1 MLLTGSK
8 YEVVTDWAGISH
20 TEKTSAQEIYGYSE
34 SNRIALEGIRL
45 RPKNKPSKT
54 LMIYMHPTATFA
66 HLPIPWAMA
75 AAGVHVLCAESRYT
89 RNDTALIMEKALR
102 DYRAFA
108 VHAKEVWGY
117 EKLVLVGW
125 SGGGSLT
132 ALYQAQAQN
141 PTIFDTP
148 AGEPVEL
155 HDLIPGDAFI
165 YHAAHLSRAQMLQ
178 VFIDPSVLDESNP
191 DIRNAEL
198 DLYDP
203 RNPNQPPYSQEYLEY
218 FRSEQLARVRRRTA
232 YVKELLEQ
240 FRQRKGGVEYDRV
253 IVTHRTLADPR
264 YLDPSIEPNDR
275 EIGKC
280 FMGIPEVSNVNPA
293 GLARYSTLRA
303 WLSLWSADDS
313 RAHADVSAQDITVP
327 VLAIEN
333 SADDAVPQPHTGR
346 FLSACAS
353 DDKTMWVAK
362 GADHYYSNQTEML
375 HEVVDL
381 TVEWLSSRKLVD
393 V

>member
-108 VHAKEVWGY
+108 VHAKEVWGH

>member
-1 MLLTGSK
+1 
-8 YEVVTDWAGISH
+8 
-20 TEKTSAQEIYGYSE
+20 
-34 SNRIALEGIRL
+34 
-45 RPKNKPSKT
+45 
-54 LMIYMHPTATFA
+54 
-66 HLPIPWAMA
+66 MA
-75 AAGVHVLCAESRYT
+75 AAGLHVLCAESRYT
-89 RNDTALIMEKALR
+89 RNDTALVMEKVLR
-102 DYRAFA
+102 DYRAF
-108 VHAKEVWGY
+108 VKHAKEAWGY

-148 AGEPVEL
+148 AGDPVEL
-155 HDLIPGDAFI
+155 NDLIPGDAFI
-165 YHAAHLSRAQMLQ
+165 FHAAHLSRAQMLQ
-178 VFIDPSVLDESNP
+178 DFIDPSVLDESNP

-198 DLYDP
+198 DLYDA
-203 RNPNQPPYSQEYLEY
+203 RNPNQPPYSHEYLEY

-232 YVKELLEQ
+232 YVKEMLEQ
-240 FRQRKGGVEYDRV
+240 FRRRTRGVEYDRV

-264 YLDPSIEPNDR
+264 YLDLSIDPNDR
-275 EIGKC
+275 QVGKC
-280 FMGIPEVSNVNPA
+280 FMGIPEVANVNPA

-333 SADDAVPQPHTGR
+333 SADDAVPQPHTNR
-346 FLSACAS
+346 FFSACAS
-353 DDKTMWVAK
+353 EDKTMWIAK
-362 GADHYYSNQTEML
+362 GADHYYANQNGAL
-375 HEVVDL
+375 QEVVDL